1 MHKPLEEGASS
12 DGLLAQPGAASRELD
27 RWSGDRSMADV
38 LEAVRRRGARSRQDI
53 ASVTGLSRN
62 VVSHRVAE
70 LISAGLLH
78 EGGTGQST
86 GGRPPRSLSFPPDA
100 GHILV
105 AYLGATSLNV
115 ACLDAGTHILAR
127 RSEEADVAVGPEAT
141 MERILVLFEAVL
153 AEAAVATDLWGI
165 GIALPG
171 PVEFSSGRPVSPP
184 IMPGWNQF
192 PMRSRLSERFGVP
205 VWVDNDVNAM
215 ALGEHQHGVSRGHDD
230 VLFVK
235 IGTGIG
241 AGIILEGRLYRGAQG
256 SAGDVG
262 HIQVSDD
269 PSRRCRCGNTGC
281 LEAIVGGAALARDAE
296 RLAEAGRSEWLAE
309 RLASEGRISVRDLSD
324 GIAHGD
330 PASIELIQKCGHDV
344 GLMLAAAVNL
354 FNPSLVVVGGGVA
367 NAGDHLLASMRQV
380 VYGRSLPLAT
390 RALDVRR
397 SSLGEDGGVLG
408 LTSMVLDELLAPARL
423 SRWIGRQPSVL
434 VEAEDRDA

>member
-1 MHKPLEEGASS
+1 MHKPHDEGVTS
-12 DGLLAQPGAASRELD
+12 DGLLAGLGSASREPD
-27 RWSGDRSMADV
+27 RWSGDRSIADV
-38 LEAVRRRGARSRQDI
+38 LEAVRRQGARSRQDI
-53 ASVTGLSRN
+53 ADVTGLSRN
-62 VVSHRVAE
+62 VVSHRVGE

-86 GGRPPRSLSFPPDA
+86 GGRPPKSLNFASDA

-115 ACLDAGTHILAR
+115 ACLDAGTRILAR
-127 RSEEADVAVGPEAT
+127 RSEEADIAVGPDAA
-141 MERILVLFEAVL
+141 MERILALFEVVL

-171 PVEFSSGRPVSPP
+171 PVEFSSGCPVSPP

-215 ALGEHQHGVSRGHDD
+215 ALGEHQHGVSQGHDD

-241 AGIILEGRLYRGAQG
+241 AGIIVDGRLYRGAEG

-269 PSRRCRCGNTGC
+269 PSIRCRCGNTGC
-281 LEAIVGGAALARDAE
+281 LEAVVGGAALARDAE
-296 RLAEAGRSEWLAE
+296 RLAEAGRSAWLAE
-309 RLASEGRISVRDLSD
+309 RLASEGRISVRDLSA

-330 PASIELIQKCGHDV
+330 LLSIELIQKCGHDV

-408 LTSMVLDELLAPARL
+408 LTSMVLDELLAPASL
-423 SRWIGRQPSVL
+423 TRWIGRQPSVL
-434 VEAEDRDA
+434 VEAKDHDA

>member
-1 MHKPLEEGASS
+1 MHKPHSQGVSS
-12 DGLLAQPGAASRELD
+12 DGLLAQRGPTVREPD
-27 RWSGDRSMADV
+27 RWNGDRSVADV
-38 LEAVRRRGARSRQDI
+38 VDAVRRRGAHSRQQI
-53 ASVTGLSRN
+53 VNLTGLSRN
-62 VVSHRVAE
+62 VVSHRVGE
-70 LISAGLLH
+70 LVAAGLLD
-78 EGGTGQST
+78 EGGAGEST
-86 GGRPPRSLSFPPDA
+86 GGRPPRSLAFPPDA

-115 ACLDAGTHILAR
+115 ACVDAGTHVLAR
-127 RSEEADVAVGPEAT
+127 RSEETDLTLGPEAT
-141 MERILVLFEAVL
+141 MERILALFEVVL
-153 AEAAVATDLWGI
+153 AEAAITTDLWGI

-215 ALGEHQHGVSRGHDD
+215 ALGEHQHGVSQGHDD

-269 PSRRCRCGNTGC
+269 PSIRCRCGNTGC
-281 LEAIVGGAALARDAE
+281 LEAIVGGAALARDAQ

-324 GIAHGD
+324 GITHGD
-330 PASIELIQKCGHDV
+330 HTSIELIQRCGHDV

-367 NAGDHLLASMRQV
+367 RAGDHLLASMRQV

-397 SSLGEDGGVLG
+397 SSLGEDGGILG
-408 LTSMVLDELLAPARL
+408 LTSMVLDELLSPALL

-434 VEAEDRDA
+434 VGTGDHDF